1 MSVHLPHYPQ
11 GHHLGL
17 ISGSEIRVQVE
28 KNVFK
33 GTSLYAGSEMVGIVR
48 GQIGYLWYIHYGY
61 LWYIYLL
68 IYVWIFT
75 QIQTNFSSFVG
86 CIYFV

>member
-1 MSVHLPHYPQ
+1 
-11 GHHLGL
+11 
-17 ISGSEIRVQVE
+17 
-28 KNVFK
+28 
-33 GTSLYAGSEMVGIVR
+33 MVGIVR